1 MSKKQTKK
9 VLKTTK
15 KSAKTENIE
24 QAKELLAKHGI
35 AFAGSGEVV
44 VDQAV
49 QDFRSALLV
58 VSIAVNIAILFIWV
72 ILQLTT
78 KYDSALVSAL
88 LQR

>member
-1 MSKKQTKK
+1 MSKKTKK

-24 QAKELLAKHGI
+24 QAKELLAKNGI
-35 AFAGSGEVV
+35 VFAGSGEVV
-44 VDQAV
+44 VDQAI